1 MTARPAHRRDDLRP
15 QLLARSPIA
24 FYRYGLGV
32 RLSDR
37 SREAVALMHA
47 RRVPDQSADGRP
59 APQRLAMERC
69 LHHADFRLIAFIL
82 TIGIVRDT
90 SRVF

>member
-1 MTARPAHRRDDLRP
+1 
-15 QLLARSPIA
+15 
-24 FYRYGLGV
+24 
-32 RLSDR
+32 
-37 SREAVALMHA
+37 MHA

>member
-1 MTARPAHRRDDLRP
+1 
-15 QLLARSPIA
+15 
-24 FYRYGLGV
+24 
-32 RLSDR
+32 
-37 SREAVALMHA
+37 
-47 RRVPDQSADGRP
+47 
-59 APQRLAMERC
+59 MERC